1 MSGQLN
7 KSNTLTTSDSF
18 VLNGSPLILIITS
31 ALFETKLE
39 AIWVTSIGPQENNI
53 QELDN
58 TSKFGGIIV
67 LTGVP
72 VLRRY
77 KKF

>member
-1 MSGQLN
+1 MKSNHSPVEPNNMSGQLN

-39 AIWVTSIGPQENNI
+39 AIWVTSIGPQE
-53 QELDN
+53 
-58 TSKFGGIIV
+58 TIIF
-67 LTGVP
+67 
-72 VLRRY
+72 RN
-77 KKF
+77 